1 MARVKK
7 NKPRRQRP
15 AEGVVSNDPFTR
27 EPERMMFD
35 SSDPRIET
43 FRKVQAQ
50 LHRGEEPDP
59 ADVQLLWDWHQ
70 EDQITG

>member
-15 AEGVVSNDPFTR
+15 AETESP
-27 EPERMMFD
+27 PETIPHQILFD

-43 FRKVQAQ
+43 FRKIQAQ

-59 ADVQLLWDWHQ
+59 ADVQLLWDWHC
-70 EDQITG
+70 EDNIL